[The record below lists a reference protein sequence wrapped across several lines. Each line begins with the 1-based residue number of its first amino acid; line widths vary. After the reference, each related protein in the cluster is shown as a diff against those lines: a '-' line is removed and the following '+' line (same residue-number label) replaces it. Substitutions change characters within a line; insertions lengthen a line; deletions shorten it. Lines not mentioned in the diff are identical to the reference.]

1 LQQNNLQTKK
11 YKVEENK
18 IQNSHSTIRTPIII
32 GTTLVVGILIG
43 ASFFGGKRIGGD
55 VSRSSTKYK
64 EILTYINRSYVDSVN
79 TDSLV
84 DYSITKMLE
93 KLDPHTYY
101 FPPQEADVA
110 RSQLESGFD
119 GIGIEFNVFNDTL
132 YVVTPLTGGPSESVG
147 IQSGDAILK
156 ANNNN
161 LTGKDANSSN
171 IFSNLRGKR
180 GTEVKLEVKRRGFKD
195 LLKFTVVRNKI
206 PQYTIDAAYLMADK
220 KTGYIKINRFGETTY
235 DEFKQQMES
244 LKKQGMKQL
253 LLDLRG
259 NPGGYMDRATDI
271 VDELVG
277 GKDVIVYTDGKDSRN
292 NRKTFAGK
300 DGMFEKGAV
309 VVMVDEGSASASEIV
324 SGSLQDYDRA
334 LIVGRRT
341 FGKGLVQQPIQL
353 SDGSELRLT
362 ISRYY
367 IPSGRS
373 IQKPYTKG
381 HLDNYEHELDDR
393 SKSGEFFIADS
404 IKNNPKM
411 RFKTKGGRIVYGGG
425 GVTPDVFV
433 PRDTSHITKYLL
445 ELYGK
450 NILREYALN
459 YANENKK
466 ALAKQPFDAFLKNFT
481 VTDAMLESLKSM
493 ANSSEIKFNSA
504 EFGRSKEFIK
514 LQIKANIARHI
525 WQRNIKDGLNN
536 EFYQIIDAQDPIFVT
551 AMKQF
556 DKAEKLE
563 KK

>member
-1 LQQNNLQTKK
+1 VK
-11 YKVEENK
+11 ENK
-18 IQNSHSTIRTPIII
+18 IENSKTTIRTPIIV
-32 GTTLVVGILIG
+32 GTTLVVGMLIG
-43 ASFFGGKRIGGD
+43 ATFFGGRSTGSD
-55 VSRSSTKYK
+55 VSRSSTKYR

-101 FPPQEADVA
+101 FPPEEASIA

-119 GIGIEFNVFNDTL
+119 GIGIEFNVFNDTV
-132 YVVTPLTGGPSESVG
+132 YVVTPLAGGPSESVG
-147 IQSGDAILK
+147 IQSGDAIIK
-156 ANNNN
+156 ANYKS
-161 LTGKDANSSN
+161 LTGKESNSTN
-171 IFSNLRGKR
+171 IFANLRGKR
-180 GTEVKLEVKRRGFKD
+180 GSEAKLEIKRRGFKD
-195 LLKFTVVRNKI
+195 LLKFTVIRDKI
-206 PQYTIDAAYLMADK
+206 PQYSIDAAYIMEDK
-220 KTGYIKINRFGETTY
+220 KTAYIKINRFTETTY
-235 DEFKQQMES
+235 DEFNQHLSS
-244 LKKQGMKQL
+244 LQKQGMKQL

-277 GKDVIVYTDGKDSRN
+277 GKDVIVYTDGKDARN
-292 NRKTFAGK
+292 NRKTFAEK
-300 DGMFEKGAV
+300 NGMFEKGAV
-309 VVMVDEGSASASEIV
+309 IVLVDEGSASASEIV
-324 SGSLQDYDRA
+324 SGALQDYDRA

-381 HLDNYEHELDDR
+381 HLDNYEHELEDR
-393 SKSGEFFIADS
+393 SKSGEYFIADS

-411 RFKTKGGRIVYGGG
+411 RFKTKGGRVVYGGG

-459 YANENKK
+459 YANDNRKTLE
-466 ALAKQPFDAFLKNFT
+466 KQSFNSFLNGFE
-481 VTDAMLESLKSM
+481 VSEAMLETVKKL
-493 ANSSEIKFNSA
+493 ANSSEIKFNATDYSH
-504 EFGRSKEFIK
+504 SKDFIK
-514 LQIKANIARHI
+514 LQIKATIARHI
-525 WQRNIKDGLNN
+525 WQRNVKNGLNN
-536 EFYQIIDAQDPIFVT
+536 EFYQIIFGQDPIVET

-556 DKAEKLE
+556 GKAEKLE
-563 KK
+563 KEKKL

>member
-1 LQQNNLQTKK
+1 M
-11 YKVEENK
+11 EENK
-18 IQNSHSTIRTPIII
+18 IENNKTTVRTPIIV
-32 GTTLVVGILIG
+32 GMTLVVGMLIG
-43 ASFFGGKRIGGD
+43 ATFFGGRSAGSD
-55 VSRSSTKYK
+55 VSRSSTKFR
-64 EILTYINRSYVDSVN
+64 EILTYINRSYVDSVD

-101 FPPQEADVA
+101 FPPAEANIA

-119 GIGIEFNVFNDTL
+119 GIGIEFNVFNDTV
-132 YVVTPLTGGPSESVG
+132 YVVTPLAGGPSESVG
-147 IQSGDAILK
+147 IQSGDAIIK
-156 ANNNN
+156 ANNKS
-161 LTGKDANSSN
+161 LTGKESNSTN
-171 IFSNLRGKR
+171 IFANLRGKR
-180 GTEVKLEVKRRGFKD
+180 GSEAKLEIKRRGFKD
-195 LLKFTVVRNKI
+195 LLKFTVVRDKI
-206 PQYTIDAAYLMADK
+206 PQYSIDAAYLMEDK
-220 KTGYIKINRFGETTY
+220 KTAYIKINRFTETTY
-235 DEFKQQMES
+235 DEFKQHLSALQ
-244 LKKQGMKQL
+244 KQGMKQL

-271 VDELVG
+271 VDELVS
-277 GKDVIVYTDGKDSRN
+277 GKDVLVYTDGKDARS
-292 NRKTFAGK
+292 NRKTFAEK
-300 DGMFEKGAV
+300 DGMFEKGSV
-309 VVMVDEGSASASEIV
+309 IVLVDEGSASASEIV
-324 SGSLQDYDRA
+324 SGALQDYDRA

-381 HLDNYEHELDDR
+381 HLDNYEHELQER
-393 SKSGEFFIADS
+393 SKSGEYFIADS

-411 RFKTKGGRIVYGGG
+411 RFKTKGGRVVYGGG

-459 YANENKK
+459 YANENRKT
-466 ALAKQPFDAFLKNFT
+466 LEKQSFNSFLKDFE
-481 VTDAMLESLKSM
+481 VSEPMLETIKKL
-493 ANSSEIKFNSA
+493 ANSSEIKFNATDYSH
-504 EFGRSKEFIK
+504 SKDFIK
-514 LQIKANIARHI
+514 LQIKATIARHI
-525 WQRNIKDGLNN
+525 WQRNVKNGLNN
-536 EFYQIIDAQDPIFVT
+536 EFYQIIFGEDPIVET

-556 DKAEKLE
+556 GKAEKLE
-563 KK
+563 KEKKL

>member
-1 LQQNNLQTKK
+1 M
-11 YKVEENK
+11 EENK
-18 IQNSHSTIRTPIII
+18 IQNNQTTIRTPIVVA
-32 GTTLVVGILIG
+32 TTLVIGILIG
-43 ASFFGGKRIGGD
+43 ATFFGGKRVGGD
-55 VSRSSTKYK
+55 ISRSSNKFK

-101 FPPQEADVA
+101 FPPQEADIA

-132 YVVTPLTGGPSESVG
+132 YVVTPLAGGPSETVG

-156 ANNNN
+156 ANNNK
-161 LTGKDANSSN
+161 LTGKEANSTN
-171 IFSNLRGKR
+171 IFASLRGKR

-195 LLKFTVVRNKI
+195 LLKFTVVRDKI
-206 PQYTIDAAYLMADK
+206 AQYSIDAAYLMEDK
-220 KTGYIKINRFGETTY
+220 KTAYIKINRFTETTY
-235 DEFKQQMES
+235 DEFKQHMTD

-277 GKDVIVYTDGKDSRN
+277 GKDVIVYTDGKDARN
-292 NRKTFAGK
+292 NRKTYAGN
-300 DGMFEKGAV
+300 DGMFEKGAI
-309 VVMVDEGSASASEIV
+309 VVMVDEGSASASEIL
-324 SGSLQDYDRA
+324 SGALQDYDRA

-373 IQKPYTKG
+373 IQKPYEKG
-381 HLDNYEHELDDR
+381 HLENYENELDER
-393 SKSGEFFIADS
+393 GKSGEFFIADS

-411 RFKTKGGRIVYGGG
+411 RFKTKGGRLVYGGG
-425 GVTPDVFV
+425 GVTPDIFV

-459 YANENKK
+459 YSNVNRKTLE
-466 ALAKQPFDAFLKNFT
+466 KQPFSAFLNSF
-481 VTDAMLESLKSM
+481 VISDAMLEEVKKL
-493 ANSSEIKFNSA
+493 ANSSEIKFNAA

-525 WQRNIKDGLNN
+525 WQRNIKNGLNN
-536 EFYQIIDAQDPIFVT
+536 EFYQIVYSQDPIVT
-551 AMKQF
+551 TAIKQF
-556 DKAEKLE
+556 SKAEKLE
-563 KK
+563 KEKKL

>member
-1 LQQNNLQTKK
+1 MEENNIQNNQT
-11 YKVEENK
+11 
-18 IQNSHSTIRTPIII
+18 TIRTPIVIA
-32 GTTLVVGILIG
+32 TTLVIGILIG
-43 ASFFGGKRIGGD
+43 ATFFGGKRVGGD
-55 VSRSSTKYK
+55 ISRSSNKFK

-101 FPPQEADVA
+101 FPPQEADIA

-132 YVVTPLTGGPSESVG
+132 YVVTPLAGGPSETVG
-147 IQSGDAILK
+147 IQSGDAIIK
-156 ANNNN
+156 ANNNK
-161 LTGKDANSSN
+161 LTGKDANSTN
-171 IFSNLRGKR
+171 IFANLRGKR

-195 LLKFTVVRNKI
+195 LLKFTVVRDKI
-206 PQYTIDAAYLMADK
+206 AQYSIDAAYLMEDK
-220 KTGYIKINRFGETTY
+220 KTAYIKINRFTETTY
-235 DEFKQQMES
+235 DEFKQYMTD

-277 GKDVIVYTDGKDSRN
+277 GKDVIVYTDGKDTRN
-292 NRKTFAGK
+292 NRKTFAGN

-309 VVMVDEGSASASEIV
+309 VVMVDEGSASASEIL
-324 SGSLQDYDRA
+324 SGALQDYDRA
-334 LIVGRRT
+334 LVVGRRT

-373 IQKPYTKG
+373 IQKPYEKG
-381 HLDNYEHELDDR
+381 HLENYEHELDER
-393 SKSGEFFIADS
+393 GKSGEFFIADS

-411 RFKTKGGRIVYGGG
+411 RFKTKGGRTVYGGG
-425 GVTPDVFV
+425 GVTPDIFV
-433 PRDTSHITKYLL
+433 PRDTSHITRYLL

-459 YANENKK
+459 YANTNRKTLE
-466 ALAKQPFDAFLKNFT
+466 KQPFSSFLNGF
-481 VTDAMLESLKSM
+481 VISDAMLEDVKKL
-493 ANSSEIKFNSA
+493 ASSAEIKFNAA

-525 WQRNIKDGLNN
+525 WQRNMKNGLNN
-536 EFYQIIDAQDPIFVT
+536 EFYQIIYSQDPIVT
-551 AMKQF
+551 TATKQF
-556 DKAEKLE
+556 GKAEKLE
-563 KK
+563 REKKL

>member
-1 LQQNNLQTKK
+1 
-11 YKVEENK
+11 VEENK
-18 IQNSHSTIRTPIII
+18 IQNNQTTIRTPIVIA
-32 GTTLVVGILIG
+32 TTLVVGILIG
-43 ASFFGGKRIGGD
+43 ATFFGGKRVGGD
-55 VSRSSTKYK
+55 VSRSS
-64 EILTYINRSYVDSVN
+64 SYVDSVN

-101 FPPQEADVA
+101 FPPQEADIA

-132 YVVTPLTGGPSESVG
+132 YVVTPLAGGPSETVG

-156 ANNNN
+156 ANDKK
-161 LTGKDANSSN
+161 LTGKEANSTN
-171 IFSNLRGKR
+171 IFASLRGKR

-195 LLKFTVVRNKI
+195 LLKFTVVRDKI
-206 PQYTIDAAYLMADK
+206 AQYSIDAAYLMEDK
-220 KTGYIKINRFGETTY
+220 KTAYIKINRFTETTY
-235 DEFKQQMES
+235 DEFKQHLS
-244 LKKQGMKQL
+244 DLKKQGMKQL

-271 VDELVG
+271 VDELIG

-292 NRKTFAGK
+292 NRKTYAGNN
-300 DGMFEKGAV
+300 GMFEKGAI
-309 VVMVDEGSASASEIV
+309 VVMVDEGSASASEIL
-324 SGSLQDYDRA
+324 SGALQDYDRA

-373 IQKPYTKG
+373 IQKPYEKG
-381 HLDNYEHELDDR
+381 HLENYENELDER
-393 SKSGEFFIADS
+393 GKSGEFFIADS

-425 GVTPDVFV
+425 GVTPDIFV

-450 NILREYALN
+450 NILREYALS
-459 YANENKK
+459 YANTNRKTLE
-466 ALAKQPFDAFLKNFT
+466 KQPFSTFLNNF
-481 VTDAMLESLKSM
+481 VINDAMLEDIKKL
-493 ANSSEIKFNSA
+493 AGSSEIKFNAA

-525 WQRNIKDGLNN
+525 WQRNMKNGLNN
-536 EFYQIIDAQDPIFVT
+536 EFYQIVYSQDPIVT
-551 AMKQF
+551 TATKQF
-556 DKAEKLE
+556 SKAEKLE
-563 KK
+563 KEKKL

>member
-1 LQQNNLQTKK
+1 M
-11 YKVEENK
+11 EENK
-18 IQNSHSTIRTPIII
+18 IQNNQTTIRTPIVVA
-32 GTTLVVGILIG
+32 TTLVIGILIG
-43 ASFFGGKRIGGD
+43 ATFFGGKRVGGD
-55 VSRSSTKYK
+55 VSRSSTKFK
-64 EILTYINRSYVDSVN
+64 EILTYINRSYVDSIN

-101 FPPQEADVA
+101 FPPQEADIA

-132 YVVTPLTGGPSESVG
+132 YVVTPLAGGPSETVG

-156 ANNNN
+156 ANSNK
-161 LTGKDANSSN
+161 LTGKEANSTN
-171 IFSNLRGKR
+171 IFASLRGKR

-195 LLKFTVVRNKI
+195 LLKFTVVRDKI
-206 PQYTIDAAYLMADK
+206 AQYSIDAAYLMEDK
-220 KTGYIKINRFGETTY
+220 KTAYIKINRFTETTY
-235 DEFKQQMES
+235 DEFKQHLS
-244 LKKQGMKQL
+244 DLKKQGMKQL

-277 GKDVIVYTDGKDSRN
+277 GKDVIVYTDGKDTRN
-292 NRKTFAGK
+292 NRKTYAGN
-300 DGMFEKGAV
+300 DGMFEKGAI
-309 VVMVDEGSASASEIV
+309 VVMVDEGSASASEIL
-324 SGSLQDYDRA
+324 SGALQDYDRA

-373 IQKPYTKG
+373 IQKPYEKG
-381 HLDNYEHELDDR
+381 HLENYEHELDER
-393 SKSGEFFIADS
+393 GKSGEFFVADS

-411 RFKTKGGRIVYGGG
+411 RFKTKGGRLVYGGG
-425 GVTPDVFV
+425 GVTPDIFV

-450 NILREYALN
+450 NILREYALS
-459 YANENKK
+459 YANTNRKTLE
-466 ALAKQPFDAFLKNFT
+466 KQPFSAFLNSFSI
-481 VTDAMLESLKSM
+481 TDTMLEEVKKL
-493 ANSSEIKFNSA
+493 AGSSEIKFNAA

-525 WQRNIKDGLNN
+525 WQRNIKNGLNN
-536 EFYQIIDAQDPIFVT
+536 EFYQIIYSQDPIVT
-551 AMKQF
+551 TATKQF
-556 DKAEKLE
+556 SKAEKLE
-563 KK
+563 QEKKL

>member
-1 LQQNNLQTKK
+1 M
-11 YKVEENK
+11 EENK
-18 IQNSHSTIRTPIII
+18 IENSKTTIRTPIIV

-43 ASFFGGKRIGGD
+43 ATFFGGRRAGSD
-55 VSRSSTKYK
+55 VSRSSTKFK
-64 EILTYINRSYVDSVN
+64 EILTYINRSYVDSVD

-101 FPPQEADVA
+101 FPPEEASIA

-119 GIGIEFNVFNDTL
+119 GIGIEFNVFNDTV
-132 YVVTPLTGGPSESVG
+132 YVVTPLAGGPSESVG
-147 IQSGDAILK
+147 IQSGDAIIK
-156 ANNNN
+156 ANNKS
-161 LTGKDANSSN
+161 LTGKESNSTN
-171 IFSNLRGKR
+171 IFANLRGKR
-180 GTEVKLEVKRRGFKD
+180 GSEAKLEIKRRGFKD
-195 LLKFTVVRNKI
+195 LLKFTVVRDKI
-206 PQYTIDAAYLMADK
+206 PQYSIDAAYLMEDK
-220 KTGYIKINRFGETTY
+220 KTAYIKINRFTETTY
-235 DEFKQQMES
+235 EEFKQHLAALQ
-244 LKKQGMKQL
+244 KQGMKQL
-253 LLDLRG
+253 MLDLRG

-277 GKDVIVYTDGKDSRN
+277 GNDVIVYTDGKDSRN

-300 DGMFEKGAV
+300 DGMFEKGSV
-309 VVMVDEGSASASEIV
+309 IVLVDEGSASASEIV
-324 SGSLQDYDRA
+324 SGALQDYDRA

-381 HLDNYEHELDDR
+381 HLDNYEHELEDR
-393 SKSGEFFIADS
+393 SKSGEYFIADS

-411 RFKTKGGRIVYGGG
+411 RFKTKGGRVVYGGG

-450 NILREYALN
+450 NVIREYALN
-459 YANENKK
+459 YANDNRKTLE
-466 ALAKQPFDAFLKNFT
+466 KQTFNSFLKNFE
-481 VTDAMLESLKSM
+481 VSEPMLEKVKQL
-493 ANSSEIKFNSA
+493 ANSAEIKFNA
-504 EFGRSKEFIK
+504 ADYNLSKAFIK
-514 LQIKANIARHI
+514 LQIKASIALHI
-525 WQRNIKDGLNN
+525 WQRNVKNGLNN
-536 EFYQIIDAQDPIFVT
+536 EFYQIIYEQDPIVAT
-551 AMKQF
+551 AMIQF
-556 DKAEKLE
+556 GKAEKLR
-563 KK
+563 

>member
-1 LQQNNLQTKK
+1 MEK
-11 YKVEENK
+11 NK
-18 IQNSHSTIRTPIII
+18 IENSKTTVRTPIIV
-32 GTTLVVGILIG
+32 GTTLVVGMLIG
-43 ASFFGGKRIGGD
+43 ATFFGGRSVGSD
-55 VSRSSTKYK
+55 VSRSSTKFR
-64 EILTYINRSYVDSVN
+64 EILTYINRSYVDSVD

-101 FPPQEADVA
+101 FPPEEANIA

-119 GIGIEFNVFNDTL
+119 GIGIEFNVFNDTV
-132 YVVTPLTGGPSESVG
+132 YVVTPLAGGPSESVG
-147 IQSGDAILK
+147 IQSGDAIIK
-156 ANNNN
+156 ANNKS
-161 LTGKDANSSN
+161 LTGKESNSTN
-171 IFSNLRGKR
+171 IFANLRGKR
-180 GTEVKLEVKRRGFKD
+180 GSEAKLEIKRRGFKD
-195 LLKFTVVRNKI
+195 LLKFTVVRDKI
-206 PQYTIDAAYLMADK
+206 PQYSIDAAYLMEDK
-220 KTGYIKINRFGETTY
+220 KTAYIKINRFSETTY
-235 DEFKQQMES
+235 DEFKQHLSALQ
-244 LKKQGMKQL
+244 KQGMKQL

-277 GKDVIVYTDGKDSRN
+277 GKDVLVYTDGKDTKS
-292 NRKTFAGK
+292 NRKTFAEK
-300 DGMFEKGAV
+300 DGMFEKGSV
-309 VVMVDEGSASASEIV
+309 IVLVDEGSASASEIV
-324 SGSLQDYDRA
+324 SVALQDYDRA

-381 HLDNYEHELDDR
+381 HLDNYEHELQER
-393 SKSGEFFIADS
+393 SKSGEYFIADS

-411 RFKTKGGRIVYGGG
+411 RFKTKGGRVVYGGG

-459 YANENKK
+459 YANDNRK
-466 ALAKQPFDAFLKNFT
+466 AFEKQSFNSFLNDFE
-481 VTDAMLESLKSM
+481 VSEPMLETIKKL
-493 ANSSEIKFNSA
+493 ANSSEIKFNATDYSH
-504 EFGRSKEFIK
+504 SKDFIK

-525 WQRNIKDGLNN
+525 WQRNVKNGLNN
-536 EFYQIIDAQDPIFVT
+536 EFYKIIFGEDPIVET

-556 DKAEKLE
+556 GKAEKLE
-563 KK
+563 KEKKL

>member
-1 LQQNNLQTKK
+1 M
-11 YKVEENK
+11 EENK
-18 IQNSHSTIRTPIII
+18 IENNQTTIRTPIVVA
-32 GTTLVVGILIG
+32 TTLVIGILIG
-43 ASFFGGKRIGGD
+43 ATFFGGRRVGGD
-55 VSRSSTKYK
+55 ISRSSNKFK

-101 FPPQEADVA
+101 FPPQEADIA

-132 YVVTPLTGGPSESVG
+132 YVVTPLAGGPSETVG

-156 ANNNN
+156 ANNNK
-161 LTGKDANSSN
+161 LTGKEANSTN
-171 IFSNLRGKR
+171 IFASLRGKR

-195 LLKFTVVRNKI
+195 LLKFTVVRDKI
-206 PQYTIDAAYLMADK
+206 AQYSIDAAYLMEDK
-220 KTGYIKINRFGETTY
+220 KTAYIKINRFTETTY
-235 DEFKQQMES
+235 DEFKQHMTD

-277 GKDVIVYTDGKDSRN
+277 GKDVIVYTDGKDARN
-292 NRKTFAGK
+292 NRKTYAGN
-300 DGMFEKGAV
+300 DGMFEKGAI
-309 VVMVDEGSASASEIV
+309 VVMVDEGSASASEIL
-324 SGSLQDYDRA
+324 SGALQDYDRA

-373 IQKPYTKG
+373 IQKPYEKG
-381 HLDNYEHELDDR
+381 HLENYENELDER
-393 SKSGEFFIADS
+393 GKSGEFFIADS

-411 RFKTKGGRIVYGGG
+411 RFKTKGGRLVYGGG
-425 GVTPDVFV
+425 GVTPDIFV

-459 YANENKK
+459 YSNVNRKTLE
-466 ALAKQPFDAFLKNFT
+466 KQPFSAFLNSF
-481 VTDAMLESLKSM
+481 VISDAMLEEVKKL
-493 ANSSEIKFNSA
+493 ANSSEIKFNAA

-525 WQRNIKDGLNN
+525 WQRNIKNGLNN
-536 EFYQIIDAQDPIFVT
+536 EFYQIVYSQDPIVT
-551 AMKQF
+551 TAIKQF
-556 DKAEKLE
+556 SKAEKLE
-563 KK
+563 KEKKL

>member
-1 LQQNNLQTKK
+1 MEENNIQNNQT
-11 YKVEENK
+11 
-18 IQNSHSTIRTPIII
+18 TIRTPIVIA
-32 GTTLVVGILIG
+32 TTLVVGILIG
-43 ASFFGGKRIGGD
+43 ATFFGGRRVGGD
-55 VSRSSTKYK
+55 VSRSSTKFK

-132 YVVTPLTGGPSESVG
+132 YVVTPLAGGPSETVG
-147 IQSGDAILK
+147 IQSGDAIIK
-156 ANNNN
+156 ANNNK
-161 LTGKDANSSN
+161 LTGKDANSTN
-171 IFSNLRGKR
+171 IFANLRGKR

-195 LLKFTVVRNKI
+195 LLKFTVVRDKI
-206 PQYTIDAAYLMADK
+206 PQYSIDAAYLIEDK
-220 KTGYIKINRFGETTY
+220 KTGYIKINRFTETTY
-235 DEFKQQMES
+235 DEFKQHMTD

-277 GKDVIVYTDGKDSRN
+277 GKDVIVYTDGKDVRN
-292 NRKTFAGK
+292 NRKTYAGNN
-300 DGMFEKGAV
+300 GMFEKGAV
-309 VVMVDEGSASASEIV
+309 VVMVDEGSASASEIL
-324 SGSLQDYDRA
+324 SGALQDYDRA

-373 IQKPYTKG
+373 IQKPYEKG
-381 HLDNYEHELDDR
+381 HLENYEHELDER
-393 SKSGEFFIADS
+393 GKSGEFFIADS

-411 RFKTKGGRIVYGGG
+411 RFKTKGGRLVYGGG
-425 GVTPDVFV
+425 GVTPDIFV
-433 PRDTSHITKYLL
+433 PRDTSHITRYLL

-450 NILREYALN
+450 NILREYALS
-459 YANENKK
+459 YANTNRKTLE
-466 ALAKQPFDAFLKNFT
+466 KQPFSSFLNGF
-481 VTDAMLESLKSM
+481 VISDAMLEDVKKL
-493 ANSSEIKFNSA
+493 ANSSEIKFNAA

-525 WQRNIKDGLNN
+525 WQRNMKNGLNN
-536 EFYQIIDAQDPIFVT
+536 EFYQIIYSQDPIVT
-551 AMKQF
+551 TATKQF
-556 DKAEKLE
+556 GKAEKLE
-563 KK
+563 REKKL

>member
-1 LQQNNLQTKK
+1 MEENNIQNNQT
-11 YKVEENK
+11 
-18 IQNSHSTIRTPIII
+18 TIRTPIVIA
-32 GTTLVVGILIG
+32 TTLVVGILIG
-43 ASFFGGKRIGGD
+43 ATFFGGRRVGGD
-55 VSRSSTKYK
+55 VSRSSTKFK

-132 YVVTPLTGGPSESVG
+132 YVVTPLAGGPSETVG
-147 IQSGDAILK
+147 IQSGDAIIK
-156 ANNNN
+156 ANNNK
-161 LTGKDANSSN
+161 LTGKDANSTN
-171 IFSNLRGKR
+171 IFANLRGKR

-195 LLKFTVVRNKI
+195 LLKFTVVRDKI
-206 PQYTIDAAYLMADK
+206 PQYSIDAAYLMEDK
-220 KTGYIKINRFGETTY
+220 KTGYIKINRFTETTY
-235 DEFKQQMES
+235 DEFKQHMTD

-277 GKDVIVYTDGKDSRN
+277 GKDVIVYTDGKDVRN
-292 NRKTFAGK
+292 NRKTYAGNN
-300 DGMFEKGAV
+300 GMFEKGAV
-309 VVMVDEGSASASEIV
+309 VVMVDEGSASASEIL
-324 SGSLQDYDRA
+324 SGALQDYDRA

-373 IQKPYTKG
+373 IQKPYEKG
-381 HLDNYEHELDDR
+381 HLENYEHELDER
-393 SKSGEFFIADS
+393 GKSGEFFIADS

-411 RFKTKGGRIVYGGG
+411 RFKTKGGRLVYGGG
-425 GVTPDVFV
+425 GVTPDIFV
-433 PRDTSHITKYLL
+433 PRDTSHITRYLL

-450 NILREYALN
+450 NILREYALS
-459 YANENKK
+459 YANTNRKTLE
-466 ALAKQPFDAFLKNFT
+466 KQPFSSFLNGF
-481 VTDAMLESLKSM
+481 VISDAMLEDVKKL
-493 ANSSEIKFNSA
+493 ANSSEIKFNAA

-525 WQRNIKDGLNN
+525 WQRNMKNGLNN
-536 EFYQIIDAQDPIFVT
+536 EFYQIIYSQDPIVT
-551 AMKQF
+551 TATKQF
-556 DKAEKLE
+556 GKAEKLE
-563 KK
+563 REKKL